1 MAVLD
6 FPISPSL
13 NQIYNANGRRW
24 QWNGISW
31 IRIADPGTQGIQG
44 VQGVQG
50 TQGIQGVQGTQGIQ
64 GIQGVQGVQGTEGTQ
79 GVQGTEGNFGGAA
92 FDYTFDSSTVDADP
106 GQGKLRLNQTTVTA
120 ASYLY
125 IHHDDDNFVDVSSY
139 LDTIDD
145 STSNIKGH
153 FTIAEKGNTSYFGLF
168 SIVGLHTSYT
178 DYFAVPI
185 SYTSGITTSFNN
197 NLDTIITFARTGDK
211 GDTGSQGT
219 QGIQGTQGSQG
230 IQGAQGFNGTIGLD
244 GAQGAEGAQGIQGVQ
259 GVQGTQGIQGVQGS
273 NFNRTEYN
281 YTATSGQ
288 TTFSATYADGTD
300 IDVFYNGV
308 RLTPAEYT
316 ATSGTNVVLGTGA
329 DAGAILD
336 ITTFESAG
344 PQGTNGAQGTQG
356 TIGAQGTDG
365 TQGIQGIQ
373 GIQGT
378 QGIQGI
384 QGTQG
389 VQGAQGVQGTQ
400 GITGAQGTDGAQGTT
415 GTQGIQGST
424 SYDAGTVDGLD
435 STQFLRSDAFDEKT
449 TGSLRFNDNIKA
461 TFGNSDD
468 FQIFHDSS
476 GINYIDAASGA
487 FYIRQL
493 VDNSDIHLQT
503 DNGSGGVTTY
513 VMCDGS
519 SGATILYHYGTEK
532 FTTTSSGIEVT
543 GSVLCDGLTVDG
555 SLTQS
560 SGQGLL
566 SVKDSN
572 NTGTS
577 TQAYVR
583 GLDSA
588 DTEKWQVGQSSSS
601 NDDLYVL
608 NNSNGKVVL
617 GTNGYGRVEITS
629 AGHVVPNADNTYD
642 LGSSSLRW
650 ANIYSAD
657 LQLSNEGSTNGVD
670 GTWGKY
676 TIQEGENDLFLINR
690 RTGKKYK
697 FMLEEVK

>member
-64 GIQGVQGVQGTEGTQ
+64 GIQGVQGVQGTQGTQ

-211 GDTGSQGT
+211 GDTGAQGI

-230 IQGAQGFNGTIGLD
+230 IQGAQGFNGTIGVD
-244 GAQGAEGAQGIQGVQ
+244 GAQGADGAQGIQGVQ
-259 GVQGTQGIQGVQGS
+259 GVQGTQGIQGVQGAS
-273 NFNRTEYN
+273 FNRTEYN

-389 VQGAQGVQGTQ
+389 VQGAQGIQGTQ
-400 GITGAQGTDGAQGTT
+400 GSSGTNGTQGTDGAQGTT
-415 GTQGIQGST
+415 GTQG
-424 SYDAGTVDGLD
+424 
-435 STQFLRSDAFDEKT
+435 T
-449 TGSLRFNDNIKA
+449 TGAQGTTGTSAGGATGVDYNDNVKVR
-461 TFGNSDD
+461 FGNGFDLE
-468 FQIFHDSS
+468 IYHDSS
-476 GINYIDAASGA
+476 TNNSIIKENGTGNLKILAEDIVIRNTADNETFASFNVNGAANLYYDNSLKFQTTSTGATVTGNFLPDGDATRDLGASG
-487 FYIRQL
+487 
-493 VDNSDIHLQT
+493 T
-503 DNGSGGVTTY
+503 
-513 VMCDGS
+513 
-519 SGATILYHYGTEK
+519 
-532 FTTTSSGIEVT
+532 
-543 GSVLCDGLTVDG
+543 
-555 SLTQS
+555 
-560 SGQGLL
+560 
-566 SVKDSN
+566 
-572 NTGTS
+572 
-577 TQAYVR
+577 
-583 GLDSA
+583 
-588 DTEKWQVGQSSSS
+588 
-601 NDDLYVL
+601 
-608 NNSNGKVVL
+608 
-617 GTNGYGRVEITS
+617 
-629 AGHVVPNADNTYD
+629 
-642 LGSSSLRW
+642 RW

-657 LQLSNEGSTNGVD
+657 LQLSNEGSTNDVD